1 MAFEIKEE
9 ASRFTTTLEGHEA
22 HVDFERTEGTMVITH
37 TYVPGAIGG
46 RGVAAE
52 LIRAAFDAA
61 RKAGLKVSPVCSYA
75 AVWLQKH
82 PDYADLLL

>member
-1 MAFEIKEE
+1 MAFDIQQS
-9 ASRFTTTLEGHEA
+9 ATRFKTTVDGHEA

-37 TYVPGAIGG
+37 TSVPAVIGG

-52 LIRAAFDAA
+52 LIKAAFDAA
-61 RKAGLKVSPVCSYA
+61 RRDGLKVSPVCSYA

-82 PDYADLLL
+82 PDYADLLR